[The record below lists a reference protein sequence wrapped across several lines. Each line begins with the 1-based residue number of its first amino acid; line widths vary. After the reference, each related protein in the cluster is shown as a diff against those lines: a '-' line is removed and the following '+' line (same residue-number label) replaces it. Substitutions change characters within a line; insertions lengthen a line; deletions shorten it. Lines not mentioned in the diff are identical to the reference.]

1 MATTTTEPKT
11 ESKNASTSA
20 PKTELPNPFAAFASA
35 LPSMPAM
42 PSFDPAAAWAQGQ
55 QAVQTMMTDA
65 QARWQTFAEQV
76 AALEAQV
83 ATHAQTAVAG
93 WATLAKDAIAYGQ
106 QLSGEA
112 RKVAV
117 EAAKKMAVGA

>member
-1 MATTTTEPKT
+1 MATTTTESKS
-11 ESKNASTSA
+11 ESKSA
-20 PKTELPNPFAAFASA
+20 PKAELPNPFAAFTGA
-35 LPSMPAM
+35 LPSMPA
-42 PSFDPAAAWAQGQ
+42 FDPGAMWSQGQ
-55 QAVQTMMTDA
+55 QAVQSMMADA
-65 QARWQTFAEQV
+65 QTRWQTFADQV

-117 EAAKKMAVGA
+117 ETAKKVGVSA

>member
-1 MATTTTEPKT
+1 MATNTT
-11 ESKNASTSA
+11 ESKTASTSA
-20 PKTELPNPFAAFASA
+20 PKSELPNPFAAFASA
-35 LPSMPAM
+35 MPAM
-42 PSFDPAAAWAQGQ
+42 PAMPTFDPAAAWAQGQ
-55 QAVQTMMTDA
+55 QTFQTMMADA
-65 QARWQTFAEQV
+65 QTRWQTFADQV

-117 EAAKKMAVGA
+117 ETAKKVGGGAA

>member
-1 MATTTTEPKT
+1 MATNTTESKT
-11 ESKNASTSA
+11 ESKSA

-35 LPSMPAM
+35 MPSVA
-42 PSFDPAAAWAQGQ
+42 SFDPSTVWAQGQ
-55 QAVQTMMTDA
+55 QTLQTMMADA
-65 QARWQTFAEQV
+65 QTRWQTFADQV

-117 EAAKKMAVGA
+117 ETAKKVGGVSA